1 MVASRAAVCMGEK
14 PFLQAIEKI
23 MKGTEITVDTLEK
36 VYELS
41 ADQKKQITATI
52 LKYKEANNG

>member
-1 MVASRAAVCMGEK
+1 MEIN
-14 PFLQAIEKI
+14 IEKI

-52 LKYKEANNG
+52 LKYKEVNNG